1 MCGVIN
7 SSRQCFSRREEN
19 RPCRNKFC
27 LYVEIIADFIVSRF
41 DTILRW
47 SIRPSSFIIR
57 LHEGFQH
64 SAAQRN
70 AIRGNELNVNL
81 IRKRNCAR
89 RCGNTRVY
97 PASCS
102 PHPSTDCSPILEGES
117 AIRSFREKRS
127 LREIRIDFEQDFSF
141 ERFHYF
147 FFFVLFFFSLSPVI
161 AAIYYNR
168 GIIAKVRYF
177 KYHTLGG
184 IGGGNSRPWYVATR
198 HQRAGCILSAFLA
211 SFSIVFVI
219 DKNLSLFRV
228 VEKHFPCTLWR

>member
-97 PASCS
+97 PAFS
-102 PHPSTDCSPILEGES
+102 PPFHRLFPNTRGRKCYSIVSRK
-117 AIRSFREKRS
+117 AIASRNTHRFRARFF
-127 LREIRIDFEQDFSF
+127 IRTIPLLL
-141 ERFHYF
+141 F
-147 FFFVLFFFSLSPVI
+147 FLFCFFSLSPVI